1 MPSFQV
7 GKSIQQEVRNARIVG
22 EFAVKLGVARIPG
35 LVLSA
40 LKKIQE
46 HNGPSVVRINPDT
59 APVPALVDIQL
70 SAEIQ
75 SVVVQDS
82 GSVEPI
88 TGYDVLTTQ
97 QVIDAYT
104 TLSPD
109 ERASVFVYEQSRRGR
124 TAIMLHFGDDSG
136 SPG

>member
-1 MPSFQV
+1 M
-7 GKSIQQEVRNARIVG
+7 VG
-22 EFAVKLGVARIPG
+22 EFVVKLGVARIPG
-35 LVLSA
+35 LVLSV

-59 APVPALVDIQL
+59 APVPAKVDIQF
-70 SAEIQ
+70 SSVIQ
-75 SVVVQDS
+75 PVLVLDS

-104 TLSPD
+104 TLNPD
-109 ERASVFVYEQSRRGR
+109 ERAAVFVYEQSRRGR
-124 TAIMLHFGDDSG
+124 TAIMLHYGDDSG
-136 SPG
+136 SKGS